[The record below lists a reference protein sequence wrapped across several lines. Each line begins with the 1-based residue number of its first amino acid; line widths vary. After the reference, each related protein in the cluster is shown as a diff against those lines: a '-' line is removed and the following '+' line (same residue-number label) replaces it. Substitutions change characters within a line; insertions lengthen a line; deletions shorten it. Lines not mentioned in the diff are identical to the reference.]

1 MSKRIVDGGVAALLA
16 SASLILAGAA
26 QAAPTWLSATQ
37 LSATGF
43 SAEAPRVSVDARG
56 DAVAAWRRNGIV
68 EVSGRPAGAAGWQ
81 AAQTISLSGATAAAP
96 LVGIDAAG
104 DALVA
109 WRSLA
114 GGEESIQESARTG
127 LSGSWSTPVVIKELG
142 MEELAP
148 PDPDLAVA
156 PNGAATIVWQRQ
168 HDVDAASRPAK
179 GGFGSP
185 ETVSEAAVQDEGPR
199 VALDAGGDAT
209 TVFELEAGERVIASS
224 TRPAGG
230 KWSSPTTISEPLNVN
245 VPSVA
250 VNARGDAVAVW
261 EAFFEEMGAGTD
273 EEHIQVAT
281 RPAGAS
287 AWSAPVTLTKSET
300 GLGEPGNQEVAIDG
314 EGDAV
319 AIWGRMHGANA
330 ETIETSQDHALG
342 SSWSAPVTVS
352 GPGKM
357 EEAPQIAVNDAGHAT
372 IVWERQEASGTEIV
386 EASSGSASGVA
397 WQPSRAVSASTP
409 GSEAKEPAVA
419 MDAEGNAA
427 AVWAGLDGGFYIAEA
442 AGFDAAGPAI
452 GALSIP
458 STGSVGQALSF
469 SLSATDVWS
478 ALRAT
483 TWSFGDGQSASG
495 TSVTHAY
502 ANAGAYTV
510 TVTSTDVLGNTTSA
524 SASVAVGGGGIGKT
538 APEVLPL
545 TAPQLTGARLTHTRF
560 RVAKQPTAV
569 TASAH
574 GKPPLGTGF
583 HFTLNE
589 AASVRIV
596 FTRSAP
602 GVRSDG
608 RCVAPTRSRQQ
619 RHARRCT
626 RTLSVGALIRAHEN
640 AGADSVAFSGH
651 IGTHALAPGAY
662 RATLTATANGLS
674 SAPSKLALTIAR

>member
-1 MSKRIVDGGVAALLA
+1 VALLA

-56 DAVAAWRRNGIV
+56 DAVAVWHRNGIV

-81 AAQTISLSGATAAAP
+81 PAQAISLGGATAAAP

-114 GGEESIQESARTG
+114 NGEESVEESSRTG
-127 LSGSWSTPVVIKELG
+127 LSGSWSAPVVIKELG

-156 PNGAATIVWQRQ
+156 PDGAATIVWQRQ

-179 GGFGSP
+179 GGFESP
-185 ETVSEAAVQDEGPR
+185 ETVSEAAAQDEGPR

-209 TVFELEAGERVIASS
+209 AVFELEAGERVIASS
-224 TRPAGG
+224 TRLAGG
-230 KWSSPTTISEPLNVN
+230 KWSSPATISEPLNVN

-261 EAFFEEMGAGTD
+261 EAFFEEIGAGTD

-281 RPAGAS
+281 RAPGAS
-287 AWSAPVTLTKSET
+287 AWGAPVTLTKTEA
-300 GLGEPGNQEVAIDG
+300 GRGEPGNQEVAIDG

-330 ETIETSQDHALG
+330 ETIEVSQDHALG
-342 SSWSAPVTVS
+342 SGWSAPVAVS

-357 EEAPQIAVNDAGHAT
+357 EEAPQIAVNEVGQAT
-372 IVWERQEASGTEIV
+372 IVWARQEASGTAIV
-386 EASSGSASGVA
+386 EASSGSASAVA
-397 WQPSRAVSASTP
+397 WQPARTVSASTP
-409 GSEAKEPAVA
+409 GSEAKEPNVA
-419 MDAEGNAA
+419 MDAEGDAA

-478 ALRAT
+478 ALGAT

-495 TSVTHAY
+495 ASVTHAY
-502 ANAGAYTV
+502 ANAGTYTV
-510 TVTSTDVLGNTTSA
+510 AVTSTDVLGNTTSA
-524 SASVAVGGGGIGKT
+524 SASVAVVGGGASSKTGPGI
-538 APEVLPL
+538 L
-545 TAPQLTGARLTHTRF
+545 TPTTPQLTGARLTHTRF

-569 TASAH
+569 TASAR
-574 GKPPLGTGF
+574 GKPALGTSF

-589 AASVRIV
+589 ASSVRIV
-596 FTRSAP
+596 FTRSAS

-608 RCVAPTRSRQQ
+608 RCVAPTPSRKQ
-619 RHARRCT
+619 RRARRCT
-626 RTLSVGALIRAHEN
+626 RTLSVGALTRAHEN
-640 AGADSVAFSGH
+640 TGADSVAFSGR
-651 IGTHALAPGAY
+651 IGTHALAPGVY
-662 RATLTATANGLS
+662 RATLTATADGLG